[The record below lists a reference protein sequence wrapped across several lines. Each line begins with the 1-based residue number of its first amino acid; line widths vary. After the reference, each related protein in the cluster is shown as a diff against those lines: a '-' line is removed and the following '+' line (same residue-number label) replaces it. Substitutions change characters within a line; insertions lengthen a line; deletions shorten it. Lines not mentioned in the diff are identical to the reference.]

1 MFWKKIN
8 NYKLLLYNEKD
19 QIIFFYVILFGVN
32 KDRIKRN
39 NFNN

>member
-1 MFWKKIN
+1 MNHI
-8 NYKLLLYNEKD
+8 LLIYNEKD
-19 QIIFFYVILFGVN
+19 QNILLMLFLFRAN